1 MSVERRK
8 ILEMLAAGKINPEE
22 AERLLNRL
30 ESPAAP
36 ETAPEGEAAGASG
49 TSEGEGRPRAPRFL
63 RVLVDSPERDNV
75 NIRVPLGLVRT
86 GLKLSTILPGR
97 VSHRLSEKGIDL
109 SHLGKLDEEA
119 LTAALAE
126 LQVDID
132 TDGGEKVR
140 VFCE

>member
-1 MSVERRK
+1 MPQSSH
-8 ILEMLAAGKINPEE
+8 A
-22 AERLLNRL
+22 AERCKVPEADRCRRGGPLLWQPP
-30 ESPAAP
+30 S
-36 ETAPEGEAAGASG
+36 
-49 TSEGEGRPRAPRFL
+49 
-63 RVLVDSPERDNV
+63 
-75 NIRVPLGLVRT
+75 PLGPTLPPRTREGLKSGWYLPAPFVRT

-109 SHLGKLDEEA
+109 SHLGKLDDEA
-119 LTAALAE
+119 LIAALAE